1 MPKFHVKD
9 TFTIEGRPHFVLAGS
24 IVEGEIRPGMFVRV
38 PFNSSTA
45 MTARID
51 CIEFARRLG
60 GHEDTCLCIRCTE
73 PEELE
78 IWRGLDIGDETFE
91 VTTDGSD

>member
-1 MPKFHVKD
+1 MPRFHVTN
-9 TFTIEGRPHFVLAGS
+9 TFTVEGRPHFIMAGS

-38 PFNSSTA
+38 PFNPSTA

-60 GHEDTCLCIRCTE
+60 GREDTCLCIRYTKRD
-73 PEELE
+73 ELE
-78 IWRGLDIGDETFE
+78 IWRSMNIGDETFE